1 MTLLK
6 GWIFTY
12 SHEPAAL
19 GATLHMNEMYL
30 KYAHFPTPNPAN
42 RKISNGQSISGLPR
56 LNWRMQVNSQHD
68 GFQPQSFGNF
78 CETLTKICNTPKE
91 GVRYGK
97 EQDRPAKLD
106 QPDKRRHFYEKGQEE
121 FISTS
126 KAMIGDRYLIYILKS
141 SEFFSRDAVPGVC
154 NLSGFSAKLN
164 KIVQNMEKGVLI
176 RERKQYPY
184 P

>member
-12 SHEPAAL
+12 SHL

-78 CETLTKICNTPKE
+78 CETLTKIYNTPKE

-97 EQDRPAKLD
+97 EQDRPAKTRSTRQTSTFLWKGARGVYLD
-106 QPDKRRHFYEKGQEE
+106 KQGHDWGPISNLYTKIKWIFLKGCSPRGLQ
-121 FISTS
+121 FIGVFG
-126 KAMIGDRYLIYILKS
+126 KAK
-141 SEFFSRDAVPGVC
+141 
-154 NLSGFSAKLN
+154 
-164 KIVQNMEKGVLI
+164 
-176 RERKQYPY
+176 
-184 P
+184 